1 VCTVVVWMSYVLV
14 YDQWILTSIT
24 TEKPAHYLLN
34 VFPMKISIP
43 SCRHKL
49 NTLKET
55 WYGISGYSKFEHE
68 MSSIPIL
75 RHRSYLPLNF
85 SHFDRVNKSLFK
97 KIWRLHM
104 VLVRYFSHNFSNLS
118 NLTMGPS
125 LPWSYVSWIYNY
137 LCNQC
142 LSPLKLWVRIPLMP
156 RCIRY
161 NIMW

>member
-1 VCTVVVWMSYVLV
+1 MPW
-14 YDQWILTSIT
+14 
-24 TEKPAHYLLN
+24 KH
-34 VFPMKISIP
+34 
-43 SCRHKL
+43 
-49 NTLKET
+49 LKET

-97 KIWRLHM
+97 KIWKLHM

-142 LSPLKLWVRIPLMP
+142 LSPLKLWVRTRSWRGVLDTTLYDKVCQWLAADRLFSPGTLVSSTNKTCHHDIIEILLKVALSTISQP
-156 RCIRY
+156 
-161 NIMW
+161 